1 MAFCNAPAFIS
12 YTEFIRLPRVSL
24 KAMGPSR
31 RFWRIVRC
39 VCVFAAAMGFED
51 GTDACETACPGIS
64 DLLTNAEPLMEANSL
79 QSKEETWNLY
89 CENKTIMDCATS
101 SCAGTLVLGKVIFKS
116 DADELS
122 CVCGS
127 CPDVVKFKEI
137 LAHLIFSQTLQQ
149 EWDYG
154 CPAVSTM
161 TCMKQSCA
169 EYYGSYPPPS
179 IKDKE
184 VFQTSGADN
193 CTAQN
198 LSTTFPENWTVPAMP
213 TANPHLEKC
222 KTSCPEY
229 MAMDTAAGNLT
240 WLRDY
245 DGAQNVR
252 CAASNS
258 TNQCII
264 DDPDCYAFFGLNRF
278 NLTKEEEVMQ
288 FDCGC
293 GTCPNVSKALPV
305 RWELTAGNLRFG
317 CQAVDTLECVK
328 NSVACKSMAVQLQAT
343 IQQLPTARQDC
354 ENAGYPTN
362 FGEAIPPEM
371 SSRTTRTTP
380 SHFWL
385 VFGALFCAVLS
396 FS

>member
-1 MAFCNAPAFIS
+1 
-12 YTEFIRLPRVSL
+12 
-24 KAMGPSR
+24 MGPSR
-31 RFWRIVRC
+31 GFWRIVRC
-39 VCVFAAAMGFED
+39 VCVFATAMGFED

-79 QSKEETWNLY
+79 QSKEEAWNLY

-252 CAASNS
+252 CATSNS

-293 GTCPNVSKALPV
+293 GTCPPMFPKLSQYAGNSLPETCVLAARQWTPWNVSRT
-305 RWELTAGNLRFG
+305 RWLVSQWLYNYKPPF
-317 CQAVDTLECVK
+317 
-328 NSVACKSMAVQLQAT
+328 SSSQLQDK
-343 IQQLPTARQDC
+343 IVKMP
-354 ENAGYPTN
+354 
-362 FGEAIPPEM
+362 AIPQTLAKPFLQ
-371 SSRTTRTTP
+371 RCRRGLLAP
-380 SHFWL
+380 PRAI
-385 VFGALFCAVLS
+385 FGSFLELFSVQ
-396 FS
+396 F